1 MCMHVLH
8 QTLLVSA
15 YAYHYVRALPEIFV
29 FFVIFSIDPTAPSP
43 PPSTVYCVQ
52 YSLYF
57 TQYTL
62 FCILYS
68 VTVYCI
74 LCATLDNFFFDKN
87 QRDRNRR
94 SQMISITIV
103 AQEFCALFPH
113 IFRYSLISPI
123 MISFSDIGQSDILY
137 SPSDQIYP
145 ESDLALHETFLRL
158 PGLALLTLFRNPSE
172 CIYFCSDAVYWW
184 TDMDPGSEGFRRIF
198 QLLILIQTI

>member
-1 MCMHVLH
+1 MRMHVLH
-8 QTLLVSA
+8 QTLLVSM
-15 YAYHYVRALPEIFV
+15 YAYHYVRTLPQIFV
-29 FFVIFSIDPTAPSP
+29 FSDILSIDPTAPPP
-43 PPSTVYCVQ
+43 PPSTVYCIQ

-103 AQEFCALFPH
+103 AQEFCAFFPH

-123 MISFSDIGQSDILY
+123 MISFSDIGQSDIPY
-137 SPSDQIYP
+137 SPSDRIYP
-145 ESDLALHETFLRL
+145 ETDQERHETFLRL
-158 PGLALLTLFRNPSE
+158 PGSALLSLFRNP
-172 CIYFCSDAVYWW
+172 
-184 TDMDPGSEGFRRIF
+184 
-198 QLLILIQTI
+198 